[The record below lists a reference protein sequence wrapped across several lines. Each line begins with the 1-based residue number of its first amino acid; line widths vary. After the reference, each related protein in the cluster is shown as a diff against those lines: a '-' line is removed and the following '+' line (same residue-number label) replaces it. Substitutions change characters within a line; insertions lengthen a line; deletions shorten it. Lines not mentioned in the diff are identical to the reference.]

1 MFVRAHST
9 RVRRILQRLSRHYPG
24 LMAISSNSWPCQQ
37 FRKVGYVPAFLS
49 GGQIFSAANAGL
61 IET

>member
-1 MFVRAHST
+1 MIV
-9 RVRRILQRLSRHYPG
+9 IGRLG
-24 LMAISSNSWPCQQ
+24 LVGSATGDPLEIVIAVHVDGQQKLQQ